1 MTRELEEKYKKE
13 PFYMQKVFLLY
24 DTYHP
29 EQANSQRQTF
39 LRALELAEFV
49 GSLPGVD
56 LTLVLP
62 KLRLHSV
69 ERSGKTFDSALDDKA
84 LFEDISSFYD
94 ISAIASNAKVSFKI
108 MYIDEYTATQE
119 HKPLLWIS
127 NPPRKIWTKRKKK
140 KQRDFRDNMKH
151 SRYTSLCPKEGGKRP
166 FDAPKDREN
175 DEDTDLNRT
184 KGFPSFYEDNG
195 DFMVSFTGHRIKVDQ
210 ILCRRSYWEAKDYTR
225 LAELLLQ
232 HGTVAL
238 PELSLHT
245 RVYATQSSH
254 VIMSEES
261 MHPFAYKFVSA
272 FQYRSVYE
280 HLADKWYQDHVAGK
294 GVQLLAVHWRVG
306 DFHHLHE
313 GVMDGGSGEV
323 QPFGIIGGVPKVV
336 MTLNDV
342 LRGLHRKTRQI
353 SKSGEEPV
361 RWYVATNG
369 DEEWSTLQ
377 KEFNDV
383 ATDYRAENSIDNLIL
398 PRFEFPVGIEN
409 HGGKEKL
416 LMEIA
421 IVEQL
426 ICAKAKRFFGTYK
439 SSFTKTIHELR
450 NFQSK
455 DRTEGTQQLL
465 TDLELPLIP
474 KRGGFAGYK
483 AGEELVVQNGRVVP
497 KKGAVEGSRPRLAVL
512 TPKDSKEQA
521 FYMEWAGKEWN
532 WLSRSGLINDQNL
545 LNDGLNSATCK
556 NNGETEWTYNQGVI
570 LGGISDLWKI
580 LSTEEPKTMKE
591 NDDTILSDDVTFDKT
606 NLLLQAKA
614 TANAAIS
621 KLTYK
626 SGVLKE
632 SCDPIFPSES
642 LFSNQHEESV
652 PSPNSTCDADQ
663 LAFKG
668 IFTRY
673 LGYFIEL
680 CENDPNA
687 FTLVGG
693 KETVEKWKNF
703 LSQNANSIW
712 NESACYEIQQGKRFK
727 VGEIVLRAPPL
738 LGSVWIGPCG
748 LGPQGASQVSA
759 VDLMHAAA
767 CASGKCTKKS
777 EN

>member
-1 MTRELEEKYKKE
+1 MLQQLR
-13 PFYMQKVFLLY
+13 FLF
-24 DTYHP
+24 
-29 EQANSQRQTF
+29 F
-39 LRALELAEFV
+39 L
-49 GSLPGVD
+49 
-56 LTLVLP
+56 
-62 KLRLHSV
+62 
-69 ERSGKTFDSALDDKA
+69 
-84 LFEDISSFYD
+84 
-94 ISAIASNAKVSFKI
+94 
-108 MYIDEYTATQE
+108 
-119 HKPLLWIS
+119 PLL
-127 NPPRKIWTKRKKK
+127 RGVV
-140 KQRDFRDNMKH
+140 F
-151 SRYTSLCPKEGGKRP
+151 
-166 FDAPKDREN
+166 
-175 DEDTDLNRT
+175 
-184 KGFPSFYEDNG
+184 GFL
-195 DFMVSFTGHRIKVDQ
+195 T
-210 ILCRRSYWEAKDYTR
+210 
-225 LAELLLQ
+225 
-232 HGTVAL
+232 
-238 PELSLHT
+238 
-245 RVYATQSSH
+245 
-254 VIMSEES
+254 
-261 MHPFAYKFVSA
+261 
-272 FQYRSVYE
+272 
-280 HLADKWYQDHVAGK
+280 
-294 GVQLLAVHWRVG
+294 
-306 DFHHLHE
+306 
-313 GVMDGGSGEV
+313 
-323 QPFGIIGGVPKVV
+323 
-336 MTLNDV
+336 
-342 LRGLHRKTRQI
+342 
-353 SKSGEEPV
+353 
-361 RWYVATNG
+361 
-369 DEEWSTLQ
+369 
-377 KEFNDV
+377 
-383 ATDYRAENSIDNLIL
+383 
-398 PRFEFPVGIEN
+398 
-409 HGGKEKL
+409 KEKL
-416 LMEIA
+416 LDDGCFCDNDALNSSENCSGFRYED
-421 IVEQL
+421 VCRQFSGKCHWSCPPRPRL
-426 ICAKAKRFFGTYK
+426 KTCTCAKKLMRAHQCDSIHDESDCKRAPMCSWNCVDHEENQEISQP
-439 SSFTKTIHELR
+439 SSLLTTVS
-450 NFQSK
+450 SK
-455 DRTEGTQQLL
+455 KLLLPLLMDQNETDIDNTPCGRLEATAASLIDQFYLQTSGQLL
-465 TDLELPLIP
+465 GTNWWISGVAIEGLANTVMTTSNTTLITDLEGKILNTFDRTNDMTVYGPDNPGPVDKTLSGYFDDELWWGLAWARAYQAMGNKAFLERAQLIFMDVAT
-474 KRGGFAGYK
+474 RAWDTQLCGGGVLWNLQFKAYK
-483 AGEELVVQNGRVVP
+483 NSITNSLFLTLA
-497 KKGAVEGSRPRLAVL
+497 ARLAVL